1 MYIFKSNHPDVILS
15 DKTKLTLP
23 CVDIAKFIS
32 DRYNAEDMIIVKM
45 DIEGAEYELLIHLI
59 KTNVLELIDYFFLE
73 FHTNVNKIK
82 SVEEFAKAILVSKNV
97 KYIKWD

>member
-1 MYIFKSNHPDVILS
+1 MYIFKSNHPDVIHS
-15 DKTKLTLP
+15 NKTKLTLP

-59 KTNVLELIDYFFLE
+59 KTNVLDLIDYFFLE
-73 FHTNVNKIK
+73 FHTNVKKIK
-82 SVEEFAKAILVSKNV
+82 SVEEFARAIIVSKNI
-97 KYIKWD
+97 KFIKWD